1 MKSQVSVDVM
11 DFYYLQMRN
20 ESSSLQLEF
29 RFCFLFAGELVAQ
42 FKFTVLLM
50 PSGINLVTGL
60 PFDAAQY
67 ESEHNILNAEMK
79 DLVLSEIPN
88 KSAKHK
94 AKKAA
99 ANKGAAGAGDAKEVK
114 KVKEVKEVVKDEAKV
129 AK

>member
-1 MKSQVSVDVM
+1 MQILIV
-11 DFYYLQMRN
+11 L
-20 ESSSLQLEF
+20 LH
-29 RFCFLFAGELVAQ
+29 FLGEVVAQ

-60 PFDAAQY
+60 PFESNQY
-67 ESEHNILNAEMK
+67 ESEHSILDAEMK

-99 ANKGAAGAGDAKEVK
+99 NKGASNTTTKPAAAAAATATAADDAKEQTK
-114 KVKEVKEVVKDEAKV
+114 ASN
-129 AK
+129 

>member
-1 MKSQVSVDVM
+1 
-11 DFYYLQMRN
+11 
-20 ESSSLQLEF
+20 
-29 RFCFLFAGELVAQ
+29 
-42 FKFTVLLM
+42 M

-60 PFDAAQY
+60 PFDINQY
-67 ESEHNILNAEMK
+67 ESENNILDAEMK

-99 ANKGAAGAGDAKEVK
+99 VNKGASKTTTPGAGDAKEVK
-114 KVKEVKEVVKDEAKV
+114 DEANA

>member
-1 MKSQVSVDVM
+1 MSA
-11 DFYYLQMRN
+11 F
-20 ESSSLQLEF
+20 
-29 RFCFLFAGELVAQ
+29 FLLAGEIVAQ

-60 PFDAAQY
+60 PFDASQY
-67 ESEHNILNAEMK
+67 ESENNILDAEMK

-94 AKKAA
+94 AKKAGG
-99 ANKGAAGAGDAKEVK
+99 KGASNTTTAKK
-114 KVKEVKEVVKDEAKV
+114 AAAAAPASAAATKDEV